1 MELLNQGVNF
11 ILSFKSYVMLPMLM
25 LILSLV
31 IGMKFFKALKHSIT
45 LGIGFIGIFIVFDYF
60 VAKIGPV
67 LEQIIKR
74 TGLQRNVLDVGW
86 PPMAAI
92 AWGFKL
98 APLLIV
104 IIMLINL
111 IMLVFKLTKTINID
125 IWNYWH
131 FIFTGQLVYKATNNI
146 ILALSAAVCVCIICI
161 KIADWSSIRF
171 KNFSGMPGISC
182 TTLSGVAYYP
192 FTIMVD
198 KIIDKIPGLN
208 KVEADTEAIK
218 KKLGFFGEGMTIGF
232 MMGLVLGIVGGYAFK
247 DILELAFNISAV
259 VYILPKM
266 TGILGEGL
274 IPISDGMKKYM
285 MKKFPDMKD
294 CCIGM
299 DLAVVQGNPAVIVT
313 GILFMPVALLLAL
326 VLPGVNFIPLGDL
339 PNTIGAAAIIVVAA
353 RGNVVRAF
361 IAGIPVIIGKLY
373 AASAMASTYTTL
385 AKEVNFQV
393 SGYSGA
399 ITGFLDGGNLLRFW
413 VAKLFSGNL
422 WAIALIPVA
431 IFFMIFSKKVY
442 EGEKRE
448 AEI

>member
-1 MELLNQGVNF
+1 MEFLNQGVNY

-74 TGLQRNVLDVGW
+74 TGMQRTVLDVGW

-98 APLLIV
+98 APLLIIV
-104 IIMLINL
+104 IMLIN
-111 IMLVFKLTKTINID
+111 IVMLAFKLTKTINID

-131 FIFTGQLVYKATNNI
+131 FIFTAQLVYSATNNL
-146 ILALSAAVCVCIICI
+146 ILAVAAAIFVCIVCI
-161 KIADWSSIRF
+161 KLADWSVIRF

-232 MMGLVLGIVGGYAFK
+232 IMGLVLGVVGGYAFK
-247 DILELAFNISAV
+247 DILELAFNIAAV
-259 VYILPKM
+259 VFILPKM

-285 MKKFPDMKD
+285 LKKFPDMKD

-313 GILFMPVALLLAL
+313 GILLMPIALILAL
-326 VLPGVNFIPLGDL
+326 ILPGINFIPLGDL

-353 RGNVVRAF
+353 RGNVIRAV
-361 IAGIPVIIGKLY
+361 IAGIPIIIGKLY
-373 AASAMASTYTTL
+373 AASSMAATYTNL
-385 AKEVNFQV
+385 AKEVNFKV
-393 SGYSGA
+393 SGYSGS

-413 VAKLFSGNL
+413 TAKLFSGNL
-422 WAIALIPVA
+422 WAFIIIPVF
-431 IFFMIFSKKVY
+431 IYFMILSKKTY
-442 EGEKRE
+442 ESEQKE
-448 AEI
+448 SQA